1 MSPCPRFYSFVNMSL
16 LCLRFSSFIHM
27 SLCPHDYM
35 STIPYILLSTRI
47 ILLTWVHVQNLFFF
61 LFGEVL
67 VTRIHVHVLLYQNR
81 EVCPHLDIHIHI
93 FYIQVIYIII
103 KIYKIHIW
111 KWMLKCGEKK
121 LQFIVTTVFVLYIWK
136 MRKNTKNKRLNE

>member
-1 MSPCPRFYSFVNMSL
+1 MFTFFFFYPHESLSTWLHVHNSIYSFVHKNHLVNMSP
-16 LCLRFSSFIHM
+16 RPKS
-27 SLCPHDYM
+27 
-35 STIPYILLSTRI
+35 
-47 ILLTWVHVQNLFFF
+47 FFF
-61 LFGEVL
+61 FFGEVL
-67 VTRIHVHVLLYQNR
+67 VTRIHVHVLLYQNI

-93 FYIQVIYIII
+93 FYIQVIYIIV